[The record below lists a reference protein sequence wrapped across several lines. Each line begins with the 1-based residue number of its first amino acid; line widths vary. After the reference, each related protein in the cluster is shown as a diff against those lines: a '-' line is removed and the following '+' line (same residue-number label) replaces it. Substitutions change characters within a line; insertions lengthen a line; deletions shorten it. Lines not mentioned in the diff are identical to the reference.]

1 MNNKQTLKTNK
12 SSFFNLNNNF
22 LSRLR
27 NNYKNLPNALTGLAL
42 GFVGLS
48 TLIDLNIQTFVANW
62 SNWVSIPFFII
73 VILLLVLSTL
83 RNFLNLKTFIKE
95 LKDPLLSSFFCTY
108 SMVVMSIAGFIASWN
123 KTIAISPGQII
134 GAIIMIFGLIIQL
147 YALFVFLKNIVI
159 KYKFHAETVYGSW
172 FLPSVGISIAAL
184 NAHNFNNAILPNI
197 FFQIIWY
204 FAFVSYILLFI
215 AVTYQLLFRKEVTK
229 EKFPSIAVYFAPAGL
244 IAASFISCFAI
255 PYASNINEALSNMN
269 HLIFQDNSWY
279 ITSYSS
285 GFITVTLVILIA
297 ISFTYSLLLWTV
309 FVIRIL
315 RQKFSYIF
323 ASLTFPTAINAIANV
338 LCAKFINL
346 WILHTNGHSLI
357 LNNIYWCFLIVGYI
371 FSITSTFLIMYIAI
385 SFFTNILVDFHFKT
399 EWNSLKENLKEIDNS
414 LLKNQDS
421 NTSNSSKI

>member
-1 MNNKQTLKTNK
+1 MDNKEVKKTTNK
-12 SSFFNLNNNF
+12 IFPFSFNNGF
-22 LSRLR
+22 LIRLR

-48 TLIDLNIQTFVANW
+48 TLIDLNIKTFVANW
-62 SNWVSIPFFII
+62 PNWVSIPFFVII
-73 VILLLVLSTL
+73 ILLLVLSTL

-108 SMVVMSIAGFIASWN
+108 SMVLMSIAGFIASWN
-123 KTIAISPGQII
+123 KNIAISPGQII
-134 GAIIMIFGLIIQL
+134 GAIVMILGLIIQL
-147 YALFVFLKNIVI
+147 YALYVFLKNIVI

-244 IAASFISCFAI
+244 IASSFISCFAI
-255 PYASNINEALSNMN
+255 PYASNINQELSNSN
-269 HLIFQDNSWY
+269 HLVFEPNSWY
-279 ITSYSS
+279 ITNYSS
-285 GFITVTLVILIA
+285 GFINVTLVVLIA

-315 RQKFSYIF
+315 RQPFSYIF

-338 LCAKFINL
+338 LCAKFIDL
-346 WILHTNGHSLI
+346 WMNQTNDHSI
-357 LNNIYWCFLIVGYI
+357 VLNNIYWCFLIIGYI
-371 FSITSTFLIMYIAI
+371 FSITSTFLI
-385 SFFTNILVDFHFKT
+385 L
-399 EWNSLKENLKEIDNS
+399 
-414 LLKNQDS
+414 
-421 NTSNSSKI
+421 